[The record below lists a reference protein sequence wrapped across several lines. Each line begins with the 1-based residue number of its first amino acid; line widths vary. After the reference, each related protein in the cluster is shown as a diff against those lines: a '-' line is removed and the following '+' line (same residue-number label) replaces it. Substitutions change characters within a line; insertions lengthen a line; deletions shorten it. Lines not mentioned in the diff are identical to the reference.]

1 MSLTFTLQALLVRHE
16 SYIAEAG
23 KERRQ
28 MASIIDQLER
38 DKRELELA
46 NEKTIEENRE
56 LLDQLEHMN
65 HTISTSDAYIQS
77 LATTLRSNRQEIGRL
92 AVLAARSTE
101 LEAQLLAIETEQISL
116 QDQFASTKCDYQSA
130 VYRWKNAERTISNL
144 QEQVDKMEKE
154 AIDERERHEEV
165 VTQFERRRAVECELD
180 DAAGRSTGSR
190 LATRPGEEKGD
201 NVVSHFVRD
210 ILQDNANLQMGI
222 VELREMLMSSNEE
235 VENLREQMLLHQPAT
250 LINESQTVLK
260 NELARSRAPEAVPE
274 VHVHHHYHPQTK
286 AKAATVSATRRPRNR
301 RRTSRTFS
309 QPSGLRMPISP
320 THPITTRSSTP
331 SSADAI
337 LSQTSVT
344 IPPPHIRPNRW
355 SVQSSQNSSS
365 IAPSSVPSSPRSAFR
380 NSSIFDSIDS
390 AIDSSRPTSPE
401 SIGADSPLFLTRHNK
416 SSSYASLA
424 SFSARKPS
432 DTLSGAYP
440 VLSCAPEAIKEDL
453 IPDYIDNAIEHCT
466 IPEEPE
472 EDLLPEKPTLTLNAS
487 NAGLNDIFAPSVLV
501 NPRLH
506 RANSHESILSIQCPT
521 KANFPRSKPSE
532 LLAHNTPSRTSNKL
546 STPIID
552 PTFAIAQ
559 PIPSHPLRVS
569 SRNYNRFLLSG
580 RSPFVND
587 STDIHSRRSQR
598 DTSAP
603 SHLHHNLRS
612 SSSSS
617 SLSERRGKPPPPPL
631 TKLVGNWMTGKWG
644 ISPKASSGDS
654 RVKTTE
660 RTPGVNQPG
669 IIKGLVAPRTPYN
682 VEAKKVD
689 VNALHDSLGDG

>member
-1 MSLTFTLQALLVRHE
+1 
-16 SYIAEAG
+16 
-23 KERRQ
+23 

-92 AVLAARSTE
+92 AALAARSTE

-116 QDQFASTKCDYQSA
+116 QDQFASKQCDHQSA

-144 QEQVDKMEKE
+144 QEQVDRMEKE
-154 AIDERERHEEV
+154 ASDERERHEEV
-165 VTQFERRRAVECELD
+165 VTRFERRRAVERELD
-180 DAAGRSTGSR
+180 DTAGLSTGSR
-190 LATRPGEEKGD
+190 LATRLGEEKD
-201 NVVSHFVRD
+201 SNVVSHFVRD

-260 NELARSRAPEAVPE
+260 NELARSKAPETIPE
-274 VHVHHHYHPQTK
+274 VHVHHHYHP
-286 AKAATVSATRRPRNR
+286 KAATVSATRRPRNR
-301 RRTSRTFS
+301 RSTSRIFS
-309 QPSGLRMPISP
+309 QPSGLRTPISP
-320 THPITTRSSTP
+320 MDPITTRSSTP

-390 AIDSSRPTSPE
+390 AMDSSRPTSPE
-401 SIGADSPLFLTRHNK
+401 SLGADSPLFLTRHNK

-424 SFSARKPS
+424 SISARKPS
-432 DTLSGAYP
+432 DNLSVAYP
-440 VLSCAPEAIKEDL
+440 VLAGPPEATSEDL

-472 EDLLPEKPTLTLNAS
+472 EDLLPEKPILTLNAS
-487 NAGLNDIFAPSVLV
+487 NARLNDVFAPSVLA

-506 RANSHESILSIQCPT
+506 RANSHESILSIQSPT
-521 KANFPRSKPSE
+521 NANFLRSKPTQ
-532 LLAHNTPSRTSNKL
+532 LLAHNTPPRRSLKL

-552 PTFAIAQ
+552 STFAIAQ

-569 SRNYNRFLLSG
+569 SRNYNRSLLSG

-587 STDIHSRRSQR
+587 STAIHSRCSQR

-603 SHLHHNLRS
+603 SYIHHSHRS

-644 ISPKASSGDS
+644 ISPKTSTSDLRG
-654 RVKTTE
+654 KMTE

-669 IIKGLVAPRTPYN
+669 IIKGLMAPRTPFN
-682 VEAKKVD
+682 VEARSVD
-689 VNALHDSLGDG
+689 VNALHDSLVDG

>member
-1 MSLTFTLQALLVRHE
+1 
-16 SYIAEAG
+16 
-23 KERRQ
+23 

-92 AVLAARSTE
+92 ATLAARSTE

-116 QDQFASTKCDYQSA
+116 QDQFASTQCDHQSA

-144 QEQVDKMEKE
+144 QEQVDRMEKE
-154 AIDERERHEEV
+154 ASDERERHEEV
-165 VTQFERRRAVECELD
+165 VTRFERRRAVERELD
-180 DAAGRSTGSR
+180 TAGLSTGSR
-190 LATRPGEEKGD
+190 LAIRPGEEKD
-201 NVVSHFVRD
+201 NNVVSHFVRD

-260 NELARSRAPEAVPE
+260 NELARSRAPETVPE

-286 AKAATVSATRRPRNR
+286 AKAATVSATRRPRIR
-301 RRTSRTFS
+301 RSTSRIFL
-309 QPSGLRMPISP
+309 QPSGLRTPISP
-320 THPITTRSSTP
+320 TDPITTRSSTP

-390 AIDSSRPTSPE
+390 AMDSSRPTSPE
-401 SIGADSPLFLTRHNK
+401 SLGADSPLFLTRHNK

-424 SFSARKPS
+424 SISARKPS
-432 DTLSGAYP
+432 DNLSVAYP
-440 VLSCAPEAIKEDL
+440 VLAGPSEATNEDL
-453 IPDYIDNAIEHCT
+453 IPDYIDNALEHCT

-472 EDLLPEKPTLTLNAS
+472 EDLLPEKPILTLNAS
-487 NAGLNDIFAPSVLV
+487 NTSLNDVFAPSVLV
-501 NPRLH
+501 NPQLH
-506 RANSHESILSIQCPT
+506 RANSHESILSIQSPT
-521 KANFPRSKPSE
+521 NANFLRSKSTQ
-532 LLAHNTPSRTSNKL
+532 LLAHNTPSRRCLKL

-552 PTFAIAQ
+552 STFAIAQ

-569 SRNYNRFLLSG
+569 SRNYNRSLLSG
-580 RSPFVND
+580 RSTFVND
-587 STDIHSRRSQR
+587 SADSHSRRSQR

-603 SHLHHNLRS
+603 SYIHYSHRI

-644 ISPKASSGDS
+644 ISPNSSTSDL
-654 RVKTTE
+654 RAKMTE

-669 IIKGLVAPRTPYN
+669 IIKGLMAPRTTFN
-682 VEAKKVD
+682 VEARSVD
-689 VNALHDSLGDG
+689 VNALHDSLVDG

>member
-1 MSLTFTLQALLVRHE
+1 MSLKFILQALLVRHE
-16 SYIAEAG
+16 TYIAEAG
-23 KERRQ
+23 EERRQ

-38 DKRELELA
+38 DKRELELT

-92 AVLAARSTE
+92 ATLAARSTE
-101 LEAQLLAIETEQISL
+101 LEAQLLAIETEQINL
-116 QDQFASTKCDYQSA
+116 QDQFASTHCDYQSA

-144 QEQVDKMEKE
+144 QEQVDRMEKE
-154 AIDERERHEEV
+154 ASAERERHEEV
-165 VTQFERRRAVECELD
+165 VTRFERRRAVERELD
-180 DAAGRSTGSR
+180 DTAGLYTGSR
-190 LATRPGEEKGD
+190 LATKLGEVKD
-201 NVVSHFVRD
+201 NNVVSHFVRD

-222 VELREMLMSSNEE
+222 VELRDMLMSSNEE

-250 LINESQTVLK
+250 LNNKSQTVLK
-260 NELARSRAPEAVPE
+260 TDLARSSAPETLPE

-301 RRTSRTFS
+301 RSTSRIFS
-309 QPSGLRMPISP
+309 QPSGLRTPISP
-320 THPITTRSSTP
+320 TDPITTRSSTP

-355 SVQSSQNSSS
+355 SMQSSQNSSS
-365 IAPSSVPSSPRSAFR
+365 VAPSSVPSSPRSAFR

-390 AIDSSRPTSPE
+390 AMDSSRPTSPE
-401 SIGADSPLFLTRHNK
+401 SLGADSPLFLTRHNK

-424 SFSARKPS
+424 SISARKPS
-432 DTLSGAYP
+432 DDLSVAYP
-440 VLSCAPEAIKEDL
+440 VLAGPPEATNEDL
-453 IPDYIDNAIEHCT
+453 IPDYIDNAIQHCT

-472 EDLLPEKPTLTLNAS
+472 EDLLPEKPILTLNAS
-487 NAGLNDIFAPSVLV
+487 NASLHDVFAPLVLV

-506 RANSHESILSIQCPT
+506 RANSHESILSIQSPT
-521 KANFPRSKPSE
+521 NANFLRSKPTQ
-532 LLAHNTPSRTSNKL
+532 LLAHNTPSRKSLKL
-546 STPIID
+546 STPIIES
-552 PTFAIAQ
+552 TFAIAQ

-569 SRNYNRFLLSG
+569 SRNYNRSLLSG
-580 RSPFVND
+580 RSSFVND
-587 STDIHSRRSQR
+587 STESDSRRSQG

-603 SHLHHNLRS
+603 PYIDYSHRS

-631 TKLVGNWMTGKWG
+631 TKLVGNWMTGKWC
-644 ISPKASSGDS
+644 IPPKASTSDL
-654 RVKTTE
+654 RAKKTE

-669 IIKGLVAPRTPYN
+669 IIKGLVAPRTPFN
-682 VEAKKVD
+682 VEARSVD
-689 VNALHDSLGDG
+689 VNALHDSLVDG

>member
-23 KERRQ
+23 EERRQ

-92 AVLAARSTE
+92 AAVAARSTE

-116 QDQFASTKCDYQSA
+116 QDQFASTQSDYQSA
-130 VYRWKNAERTISNL
+130 VHRWKNAERTISNL
-144 QEQVDKMEKE
+144 QEQVDRMEKE
-154 AIDERERHEEV
+154 ASDERERHEEV
-165 VTQFERRRAVECELD
+165 VNRFERRKAVERD
-180 DAAGRSTGSR
+180 DTAGLSSGSR
-190 LATRPGEEKGD
+190 LATTLGEENEN

-235 VENLREQMLLHQPAT
+235 VENLREQMLLHQPAI

-260 NELARSRAPEAVPE
+260 NELARSRASEATPE

-286 AKAATVSATRRPRNR
+286 AKAATVSATRRPRIR
-301 RRTSRTFS
+301 RSTSRIFS
-309 QPSGLRMPISP
+309 QPSSLRTPISP
-320 THPITTRSSTP
+320 TDPMTIRSSTP
-331 SSADAI
+331 SSADAT

-380 NSSIFDSIDS
+380 NSSIFDTIDS
-390 AIDSSRPTSPE
+390 AMDSSRPTSPE

-424 SFSARKPS
+424 SISVRKPS
-432 DTLSGAYP
+432 DNLSVAYP
-440 VLSCAPEAIKEDL
+440 VLTCPPEAINEEM
-453 IPDYIDNAIEHCT
+453 IPDYIDDAVDHCT

-487 NAGLNDIFAPSVLV
+487 NASLNDVFAPSVLV

-506 RANSHESILSIQCPT
+506 RANSHESILSIQSPT
-521 KANFPRSKPSE
+521 NANFLRPKASQ
-532 LLAHNTPSRTSNKL
+532 LLAHNTPSRTFLKL

-569 SRNYNRFLLSG
+569 SRNYNRSLLSG

-587 STDIHSRRSQR
+587 STDSHSRRSQR
-598 DTSAP
+598 DTSTP
-603 SHLHHNLRS
+603 SYLHHSHKS
-612 SSSSS
+612 SSLSS

-644 ISPKASSGDS
+644 ISPKASTSDL
-654 RVKTTE
+654 RAKMTE

-669 IIKGLVAPRTPYN
+669 IIKGLIAPRTPFN
-682 VEAKKVD
+682 VEAKSVD
-689 VNALHDSLGDG
+689 VNALHESLGDG

>member
-1 MSLTFTLQALLVRHE
+1 
-16 SYIAEAG
+16 
-23 KERRQ
+23 

-38 DKRELELA
+38 DKRGLELA
-46 NEKTIEENRE
+46 NEKTVEENRE

-77 LATTLRSNRQEIGRL
+77 LATTLRSNRKEIGRL
-92 AVLAARSTE
+92 AALAARSTE

-116 QDQFASTKCDYQSA
+116 QDQLAITQCDHQSV

-144 QEQVDKMEKE
+144 QEQVDRMEKE
-154 AIDERERHEEV
+154 ASDERERHEEV
-165 VTQFERRRAVECELD
+165 VTRFERRRAVERELNG
-180 DAAGRSTGSR
+180 AAALSKDSL
-190 LATRPGEEKGD
+190 LATKLREKGN

-260 NELARSRAPEAVPE
+260 NELASSRAPEPVPE
-274 VHVHHHYHPQTK
+274 VHVHHHYHPLTK
-286 AKAATVSATRRPRNR
+286 ASATTVSTTRRPRNR
-301 RRTSRTFS
+301 RSTSRIFS
-309 QPSGLRMPISP
+309 PPSGLRTPISP
-320 THPITTRSSTP
+320 TDPITTRSSTP
-331 SSADAI
+331 SSAAAI

-344 IPPPHIRPNRW
+344 IPPLHLRPNRW

-390 AIDSSRPTSPE
+390 TLGSSRPTSPE
-401 SIGADSPLFLTRHNK
+401 STGADSPMFLTRHNK
-416 SSSYASLA
+416 SSSYTSLA
-424 SFSARKPS
+424 SLSARKPS
-432 DTLSGAYP
+432 DNLSGAYP
-440 VLSCAPEAIKEDL
+440 IPNCPPEAITEDL
-453 IPDYIDNAIEHCT
+453 IPIYIDNAIEHST
-466 IPEEPE
+466 ILEEPE

-487 NAGLNDIFAPSVLV
+487 NASLNDVFAPLVLV
-501 NPRLH
+501 HPQLH
-506 RANSHESILSIQCPT
+506 RAISHESILSIKSPT
-521 KANFPRSKPSE
+521 NANSLRSKPAQ
-532 LLAHNTPSRTSNKL
+532 LLAHKTPSRTSLTL
-546 STPIID
+546 SNPIID

-569 SRNYNRFLLSG
+569 SRNYNRSLLSG

-587 STDIHSRRSQR
+587 SADRHSHRSQK
-598 DTSAP
+598 DTFTASYTHY
-603 SHLHHNLRS
+603 SHRS
-612 SSSSS
+612 SSSSL
-617 SLSERRGKPPPPPL
+617 LSERRGKPPPPPL

-644 ISPKASSGDS
+644 ISPKASTSEL
-654 RVKTTE
+654 RAKVTE

-669 IIKGLVAPRTPYN
+669 IIKGLMAPRTPFN
-682 VEAKKVD
+682 VEAKSVD
-689 VNALHDSLGDG
+689 ANALHDSLGDG

>member
-1 MSLTFTLQALLVRHE
+1 MRHE

-23 KERRQ
+23 EERRQ

-38 DKRELELA
+38 DKRGLELA

-92 AVLAARSTE
+92 AALAARSTE

-116 QDQFASTKCDYQSA
+116 QDQLASTQCNYQSA
-130 VYRWKNAERTISNL
+130 VHRWKNAERTISNL
-144 QEQVDKMEKE
+144 QEQVDRMEKE
-154 AIDERERHEEV
+154 ASDERERHEEV
-165 VTQFERRRAVECELD
+165 VTRFERRRAVELELD
-180 DAAGRSTGSR
+180 DAAGLSKGSQ
-190 LATRPGEEKGD
+190 LATKLGEEKGN

-250 LINESQTVLK
+250 LIDESQTVLK

-286 AKAATVSATRRPRNR
+286 AKAATVCANRRPRNR
-301 RRTSRTFS
+301 RSTSRIFS
-309 QPSGLRMPISP
+309 PPSGLRTPISP
-320 THPITTRSSTP
+320 TDPVTTRSSTP
-331 SSADAI
+331 SSAAAI

-344 IPPPHIRPNRW
+344 IPPPHLRPNRW

-401 SIGADSPLFLTRHNK
+401 SIGADSPRFITRHNK
-416 SSSYASLA
+416 SNSYASLA

-432 DTLSGAYP
+432 DNFSGAYP
-440 VLSCAPEAIKEDL
+440 ILTCPPEAITEDL
-453 IPDYIDNAIEHCT
+453 IPDYIDNAVEHST

-472 EDLLPEKPTLTLNAS
+472 EDLLPEKPTLSLNAS
-487 NAGLNDIFAPSVLV
+487 NASLNNVFAPSVLV
-501 NPRLH
+501 NPRMH
-506 RANSHESILSIQCPT
+506 RAKSHESILSVKSPT
-521 KANFPRSKPSE
+521 NPNSLRSKPSQ
-532 LLAHNTPSRTSNKL
+532 LLAHKTPSRTSLTL

-559 PIPSHPLRVS
+559 PLPSHPLRVS
-569 SRNYNRFLLSG
+569 SRNYNRSLLSG
-580 RSPFVND
+580 LSPFVND
-587 STDIHSRRSQR
+587 STDSHSHRSHRSQR
-598 DTSAP
+598 DTSATSYTLH
-603 SHLHHNLRS
+603 SHRS

-644 ISPKASSGDS
+644 ISPKASTSDL
-654 RVKTTE
+654 RAKATE

-669 IIKGLVAPRTPYN
+669 IIKGLMAPRTPFN
-682 VEAKKVD
+682 VEAKSVD

>member
-23 KERRQ
+23 EERRQ

-38 DKRELELA
+38 DKRGLELS

-92 AVLAARSTE
+92 AALAARSTE
-101 LEAQLLAIETEQISL
+101 LEAQLLAIETEQIGL
-116 QDQFASTKCDYQSA
+116 QDQLASTQCDHQSA
-130 VYRWKNAERTISNL
+130 VYRWKSAERTISNL
-144 QEQVDKMEKE
+144 QEQVDRMEKE
-154 AIDERERHEEV
+154 ASDERERHEEI
-165 VTQFERRRAVECELD
+165 VTRFERRRAVERELD
-180 DAAGRSTGSR
+180 DAASLSKGSR
-190 LATRPGEEKGD
+190 LATKLGEEKGN

-222 VELREMLMSSNEE
+222 VELRDMLMSSNEE

-250 LINESQTVLK
+250 LIDESQTVLK

-274 VHVHHHYHPQTK
+274 VHVHHHYHPEIK

-301 RRTSRTFS
+301 RSTSRIFS
-309 QPSGLRMPISP
+309 PPSGLRTPISP
-320 THPITTRSSTP
+320 TDPITTRSSTP
-331 SSADAI
+331 SSAAAI

-344 IPPPHIRPNRW
+344 IPPPQLRPNRW

-390 AIDSSRPTSPE
+390 AMDSSRPTSPE
-401 SIGADSPLFLTRHNK
+401 STGADSPMFLTRHKK

-432 DTLSGAYP
+432 DNLSGAYP
-440 VLSCAPEAIKEDL
+440 VLTCSPEATTEDL
-453 IPDYIDNAIEHCT
+453 IPDYIDNAVEHST

-487 NAGLNDIFAPSVLV
+487 LNDVFAPSVLV
-501 NPRLH
+501 NSRIH
-506 RANSHESILSIQCPT
+506 RAKSHESILSVQSPIN
-521 KANFPRSKPSE
+521 ANSLPSKPSQ
-532 LLAHNTPSRTSNKL
+532 LLAHKSTSRTSFRL
-546 STPIID
+546 SNPIID
-552 PTFAIAQ
+552 PTSAIAQ

-569 SRNYNRFLLSG
+569 SRNYNRSLLSG

-587 STDIHSRRSQR
+587 STDSHSHRSTR
-598 DTSAP
+598 DASAISYTHH
-603 SHLHHNLRS
+603 SHRS
-612 SSSSS
+612 TSSSS

-631 TKLVGNWMTGKWG
+631 TKLVGNWMTAKWG
-644 ISPKASSGDS
+644 ISPKASTSDL
-654 RVKTTE
+654 RAKATE
-660 RTPGVNQPG
+660 RIPGVNQPG
-669 IIKGLVAPRTPYN
+669 IIKGLMAPRTPFN
-682 VEAKKVD
+682 VEANSVD